1 MKLEESL
8 VKLEY
13 LSNTDD
19 LTQIYNRRKFEQK
32 FKEEIS
38 RSKRTK
44 LPFSLIMFD
53 IDFFKE
59 VNDEF
64 GHIVGDQVLVRLTE
78 EITTQVRL
86 EDTFARYG
94 GEEFVIILSNS
105 NIEQVIEKAEKLRE
119 HVKEVEFNN
128 GISIT
133 LSFGVTQF
141 NIGESSEEMFQRV
154 DEALYEAKE
163 AGRDSVVSRK

>member
-8 VKLEY
+8 AKLEL

-19 LTQIYNRRKFEQK
+19 LTQIYNRRKFEHK
-32 FKEEIS
+32 FNEEIS
-38 RSKRTK
+38 RSKRTG

-64 GHIVGDQVLVRLTE
+64 GHVVGDQVLVKLTE
-78 EITTQVRL
+78 DIATQVRL
-86 EDTFARYG
+86 EDTFARFG

-105 NIEQVIEKAEKLRE
+105 NIEQVIEKAETLRQY
-119 HVKEVEFNN
+119 VKEIVFNN
-128 GISIT
+128 DIIIT

-141 NIGESSEEMFQRV
+141 KQGESSKEMFQRV

-163 AGRDSVVSRK
+163 AGRDSVVSR